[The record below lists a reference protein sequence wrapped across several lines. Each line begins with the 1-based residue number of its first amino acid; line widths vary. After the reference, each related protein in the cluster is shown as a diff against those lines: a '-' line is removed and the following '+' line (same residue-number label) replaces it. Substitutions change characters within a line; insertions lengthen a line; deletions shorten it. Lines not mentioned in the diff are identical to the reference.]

1 MRTFNYINRDVV
13 NPVDLT
19 TLSRTYST
27 LEQGHQQA
35 IKAASDLQTAMAS
48 LDLNEAE
55 DAWRQE
61 KINEI
66 KQTISDNTTFGNA
79 YGALDDI
86 IAKTGNLSSDAGM
99 IGRLRAQQD
108 YKTYLETLN
117 KRTDL
122 PEADKEYFREVN
134 KYYYNDKYDAEG
146 NVIGGSKWTPI
157 DQEVSNVPM
166 DKILTQ
172 ALAWAAKETG
182 GYNQVS
188 FLDAAGNP
196 TTDYKKS
203 ATGDI
208 FTKTA
213 TGWTKLSKEK
223 LNSAIT
229 AAIESIPGAKE
240 SIAQDYK
247 IAKWRYDKNGE
258 NPDIT
263 DKNGILLTPSQYL
276 DKKINPFIN
285 AATYYNQT
293 SEIEYGDAV
302 KANIQLSRSGSG
314 SGEETILGVGA
325 ADIST
330 TLSNPITIKNIM
342 PAEATG
348 AITANKQIISDLL
361 QLDTDIS
368 NLTSNELEE
377 IIETKANKGLLSAVD
392 RLKIYDALDSIAEN
406 KEYIDSIVVELDE
419 EERNQFDTYNA
430 IASLSDLPDNEY
442 SKEWA
447 NIVNELYDGGQSIR
461 QYFNKEADI
470 DNFYLI
476 IGGKNKAKSLG
487 IIEGSKDGTPYV
499 ELPIEYNKSIL
510 SFAKAGSLSAGGL
523 FGRAKVKIVGS
534 DGSEHI
540 LEKKTKGETHYFA
553 SDPRTA
559 YSDLLGYYNNLQRTN
574 DDIIG
579 NSGNLTLSNSIINAG
594 TPDIAGI
601 LAIRKSNPENAS
613 KYTQVLDD
621 AKDEMFTSLNH
632 IDLVQK
638 GAYSLDKDN
647 TLKEIDS
654 EDRKELTALLRS
666 TKKDNLDIVAIQ
678 DPNTGNWG
686 TQITIK
692 GAKDESGEIK
702 QEPITFYV
710 PNGIDSQAY
719 EAWNRNTTFKAK
731 NDINKYKAAGR
742 DIAIATPNLFGIQNH
757 IKLVPNGY
765 GWDVVENGKVLKTI
779 NDYEG
784 IAFREKYYNWK
795 ETINAITAGIPINE
809 NALQN
814 MMIDVAESMAT
825 IYSNSPSNELITY
838 YYNCLADVLTK

>member
-263 DKNGILLTPSQYL
+263 DKNGVLLTPSQYL

-302 KANIQLSRSGSG
+302 KANIQLSRSESG
-314 SGEETILGVGA
+314 TGEETILGVGS

-330 TLSNPITIKNIM
+330 TLSNPITIRNIM
-342 PAEATG
+342 PAEAMG
-348 AITANKQIISDLL
+348 AITASKQTISDLL
-361 QLDTDIS
+361 QLEDDVS
-368 NLTSNELEE
+368 NFTSNQLEL
-377 IIETKANKGLLSAVD
+377 IIEDRVNKGLLNPAD
-392 RLKIYDALDSIAEN
+392 RLKIYNALDSILEN
-406 KEYIDSIVVELDE
+406 REYIDTISSTLDDD
-419 EERNQFDTYNA
+419 NQAQFNTYNA
-430 IASLSDLPDNEY
+430 ITSLSDLPDNEY
-442 SKEWA
+442 SKKWSSL
-447 NIVNELYDGGQSIR
+447 VNELYQGSSAIR
-461 QYFNKEADI
+461 QYF
-470 DNFYLI
+470 DNEDGINTFYLEL
-476 IGGKNKAKSLG
+476 GGKNKALALG
-487 IIEGSKDGTPYV
+487 IKEGTKNGRNYV

-510 SFAKAGSLSAGGL
+510 SFAKAGSKFDKNFS
-523 FGRAKVKIVGS
+523 FTSDVFRVGS
-534 DGSEHI
+534 DGTEQVVSQI
-540 LEKKTKGETHYFA
+540 LDGGVAITPMSAK
-553 SDPRTA
+553 PV
-559 YSDLLGYYNNLQRTN
+559 YSNIIKYYNSLQKTN
-574 DDIIG
+574 DNIVG
-579 NSGNLTLSNSIINAG
+579 NSGNLTLSNAVINAE
-594 TPDIAGI
+594 TPAIAEI

-613 KYTQVLDD
+613 KYTQVLN
-621 AKDEMFTSLNH
+621 DEEKEIFKSTSQ
-632 IDLVQK
+632 IDLVQT
-638 GAYSLDKDN
+638 GAYMLNKNN
-647 TLKEIDS
+647 TLQEIDS
-654 EDRKELTALLRS
+654 NDRKKLTALLRS
-666 TKKDNLDIVAIQ
+666 SKQGDLDIVAIQ

-686 TQITIK
+686 AQVTIK
-692 GAKDESGEIK
+692 GTTDEEGEVK
-702 QEPITFYV
+702 REPITFYV
-710 PNGIDSQAY
+710 PGGINSQIY
-719 EAWNRNTTFKAK
+719 ESWNNDTSFKAK
-731 NDINKYKAAGR
+731 NDINKYKAADR
-742 DIAIATPNLFGIQNH
+742 DITIATPNIFGIDSH
-757 IKLVPNGY
+757 IKLQGNGY
-765 GWDVVENGKVLKTI
+765 GFNIIENNNIIGSISDEQAISL
-779 NDYEG
+779 
-784 IAFREKYYNWK
+784 RENYYNWK
-795 ETINAITAGIPINE
+795 SAINAISSGIEVNKD
-809 NALQN
+809 ALQSL
-814 MMIDVAESMAT
+814 MINVATNIAS
-825 IYSNSPSNELITY
+825 IYENNPSKELILY
-838 YYNCLADVLTK
+838 YYNCLANSIN